1 MNMRDNE
8 YTATQVAEIIETAQ
22 DALALGNDAQERGQA
37 FAGYYAEAMAHLI
50 EALKGQQQEI
60 ARLRQQTEATA

>member
-1 MNMRDNE
+1 MQDNT
-8 YTATQVAEIIETAQ
+8 YTAEQITDLIETAQ

-37 FAGYYAEAMAHLI
+37 FAGYYADAIAHLI

-60 ARLRQQTEATA
+60 ARMRQQTEATA

>member
-1 MNMRDNE
+1 MQDNT
-8 YTATQVAEIIETAQ
+8 YTAAQITALIETAQ
-22 DALALGNDAQERGQA
+22 DALARGNDAQERGQA
-37 FAGYYAEAMAHLI
+37 FAGYYAEAIAHLV